1 MMTADLEE
9 VRIRQRIVDDLLAQA
24 SDEAPNECCGLL
36 LGHSDVVEYARRARN
51 LHESP
56 SRFLIDPADHFA
68 AMREAREAGLRV
80 IGAYHSHPHSPPVPS
95 ETDLAEAID
104 TELLHIIV
112 SPGTRDAPGQARGF
126 RILDGN
132 FREVRLVLVA

>member
-1 MMTADLEE
+1 METARLEE
-9 VRIRQRIVDDLLAQA
+9 VRIRRRIVDDILAHA
-24 SDEAPNECCGLL
+24 SAEAPNECCGLL
-36 LGHSDVVEYARRARN
+36 LGKVGLVERARRARN
-51 LHESP
+51 LRVSP
-56 SRFLIDPADHFA
+56 ARFLIDPADHFA

-80 IGAYHSHPHSPPVPS
+80 VGAYHSHPHSPPVPS

-112 SPGTRDAPGQARGF
+112 SPEARGAPGEARGF

>member
-1 MMTADLEE
+1 METAHVEE
-9 VRIRQRIVDDLLAQA
+9 VRVRRRIIDDILAHA
-24 SDEAPNECCGLL
+24 GDEAPNECCGLL
-36 LGHSDVVEYARRARN
+36 LGKAGSVESAHRAHN

-68 AMREAREAGLRV
+68 AMREARGAGLHV

-112 SPGTRDAPGQARGF
+112 SPEARGAPGEARGF

>member
-1 MMTADLEE
+1 METARLEE
-9 VRIRQRIVDDLLAQA
+9 VRVRRRIIDDLLAHA
-24 SDEAPNECCGLL
+24 GEEAPNECCGLL
-36 LGHSDVVEYARRARN
+36 LGKVGLVERARRARN

-56 SRFLIDPADHFA
+56 ARFLIDPADHFA

-95 ETDLAEAID
+95 ETDVAEAID

-112 SPGTRDAPGQARGF
+112 SPGARDAPVEARGF

>member
-1 MMTADLEE
+1 MKTADLEE
-9 VRIRQRIVDDLLAQA
+9 VRIRRGIVDDLLAHA

-36 LGHSDVVEYARRARN
+36 LGKVGLVERARRARN

-56 SRFLIDPADHFA
+56 AHFLIDPADHFA
-68 AMREAREAGLRV
+68 AMREAHEAGSRV

-95 ETDLAEAID
+95 ETDVAEAID

-112 SPGTRDAPGQARGF
+112 SPAAPGAPGEARGF
-126 RILDGN
+126 RILAGN